1 MKHKKI
7 LTAVVTLV
15 IIVSGLICFY
25 TFDVNNSRYNK
36 EALEKV
42 TLASTNVENKE
53 DRKQKLE
60 NFKVLKDLINNYKD
74 DKKVDKKTRNKMKEI
89 VKGIKDSLVKTY
101 DDQINTIDT
110 DNIGDDI
117 DQLNEYNKAL
127 SEVKNQI
134 LDEKEYGVLNDEEIT
149 KYNDKINL
157 KMQAID
163 SKIESLENEKKEEE
177 KRKAEEA
184 QAAEEAKQ
192 QAQQSTSSQGGY
204 SPKSSGNSVSG
215 TPAQQ
220 GGNSQQQQGYT
231 APSNGSSSNNSAGS
245 GKVRW
250 VRGDN
255 GYTVYKNADG
265 SFTGVDVNGNV
276 TDLHPEVGGWLRKS
290 Q

>member
-42 TLASTNVENKE
+42 TLASTNIENKE

-60 NFKVLKDLINNYKD
+60 NFKVLKDLVNNYKD
-74 DKKVDKKTRNKMKEI
+74 DKKVNKKTRNKMKEI

-110 DNIGDDI
+110 DNLDGDI
-117 DQLNEYNKAL
+117 DQLNEYNKSL

-149 KYNDKINL
+149 KYNDKINI

-184 QAAEEAKQ
+184 KVTEE
-192 QAQQSTSSQGGY
+192 QAQQSAPSQGNS
-204 SPKSSGNSVSG
+204 SPQSSGNAVSG

-220 GGNSQQQQGYT
+220 GGGSSQNQQGYT
-231 APSNGSSSNNSAGS
+231 APSNGSSSNKPAGDDF
-245 GKVRW
+245 VW
-250 VRGDN
+250 WHRGN
-255 GYTVYKNADG
+255 NTGYTIYKRRDG
-265 SFTGVDVNGNV
+265 SYYGVDANGNKRE
-276 TDLHPEVGGWLRKS
+276 TSPEGWITTK
-290 Q
+290 

>member
-60 NFKVLKDLINNYKD
+60 NFKVLKDLVNNYKD
-74 DKKVDKKTRNKMKEI
+74 DKKVNKKTRDKMKEI
-89 VKGIKDSLVKTY
+89 VQEIKDSLVKTY

-110 DNIGDDI
+110 DNLDGDI
-117 DQLNEYNKAL
+117 DQLNEYNKSL

-184 QAAEEAKQ
+184 KQ
-192 QAQQSTSSQGGY
+192 QAQQSTSSQGGS
-204 SPKSSGNSVSG
+204 SPQSSGNVVSG

-220 GGNSQQQQGYT
+220 GGGSNQNQQGYI
-231 APSNGSSSNNSAGS
+231 APSNGSSSNKPAGDDFVW
-245 GKVRW
+245 GMKN
-250 VRGDN
+250 DN
-255 GYTVYKNADG
+255 GYTIYKRRDG
-265 SFTGVDVNGNV
+265 SYYGVDANGNKRE
-276 TDLHPEVGGWLRKS
+276 TSPEGWITTK
-290 Q
+290 